1 MLTRRELLASTPAAM
16 AAAAGRRPPNIII
29 ILADDLGCHDLGC
42 WGAADL
48 KTPNIDK
55 LAESGA
61 RFTNWYAA
69 APVCA
74 PSRAALLAG
83 RYPVRA
89 GLPNNGLPLPESE
102 VTEADCLKK
111 AGYATGI
118 VGKWH
123 LGSTRSTVPNAR

>member
-1 MLTRRELLASTPAAM
+1 MLSRRDFLSSSSAAILAASAPADP
-16 AAAAGRRPPNIII
+16 PPNV
-29 ILADDLGCHDLGC
+29 ILFLTDDMGCHDLAC
-42 WGAADL
+42 LGAADL

-74 PSRAALLAG
+74 PSRAALLTG

-89 GLPNNGLPLPESE
+89 GLPTNGLPLPE
-102 VTEADCLKK
+102 
-111 AGYATGI
+111 
-118 VGKWH
+118 
-123 LGSTRSTVPNAR
+123 